1 MKTLVKDGISI
12 YLFSNDEVVTM
23 SDTSITVGEPPRFM
37 IADCSS
43 EDTTLYTGVDSPAD
57 WFGHKYL
64 FDGVDWT
71 ANPDWTDP
79 YAPAEP
85 ADV

>member
-12 YLFSNDEVVTM
+12 YLFSNDEVVAM
-23 SDTSITVGEPPRFM
+23 SDTSITVGEPARFI

-43 EDTTLYTGVDSPAD
+43 ADTTLYTGVDSPED

-71 ANPDWTDP
+71 VNPDWTDR
-79 YAPAEP
+79 YAPVESS
-85 ADV
+85 DV